1 MIDRTLFAV
10 KVLQDVG
17 TETTYVITRIF
28 RSFRGAFR
36 YRQGILGKRHRGAIV
51 APRIIH
57 PADWVVNAYLSYGN
71 TIYD

>member
-17 TETTYVITRIF
+17 DKTAYVITGIF
-28 RSFRGAFR
+28 RSLRGATR
-36 YRQGILGKRHRGAIV
+36 YRQGILGKRHRGAII
-51 APRIIH
+51 APRIVH